1 MKIITMDY
9 IMLYSLSLLFCAI
22 LTTVEDNR
30 LLQHTSGIWK
40 ECARYREETSRQDQC
55 DQDF

>member
-1 MKIITMDY
+1 
-9 IMLYSLSLLFCAI
+9 